1 MTYLRTILQF
11 FLAATFLFSAYTKA
25 VAPGFFEV
33 LLEQQGLVPNRL
45 YGAWATRFII
55 ALETW
60 LGLCLL
66 LSFYTRFILRFSFLL
81 LVAFS
86 VHLGYLIAIG
96 ETGNCGCFGE
106 MISMS
111 PLASLGKNIVLL
123 AVNGFLLRYTYRGNK
138 KPRITW
144 LFLPLLFA
152 AATLIWPVQTQPDEV
167 VEKLPTFEAETG
179 IDFANGS
186 YLVAILNLGCEH
198 CQEAAQQIVAWQNN
212 GIDLPQV
219 AALFFAEGDTTVADF
234 NTITGSN
241 FPYQMIDVNTFFD
254 LIGSAPPR
262 IYWIVDGQV
271 KQYWDETLGED
282 FLITFAP

>member
-1 MTYLRTILQF
+1 
-11 FLAATFLFSAYTKA
+11 LFSAYTKA

-33 LLEQQGLVPNRL
+33 LLEQQGLVPSRL

-66 LSFYTRFILRFSFLL
+66 LSFYARFILRFSFLL

-123 AVNGFLLRYTYRGNK
+123 AVNGFLLRYKFRGNK

-144 LFLPLLFA
+144 LLLPLLFA

-167 VEKLPTFEAETG
+167 VEKLPIFEAETG

-254 LIGSAPPR
+254 LIGSTPPR

-282 FLITFAP
+282 FLTTFAP

>member
-1 MTYLRTILQF
+1 MANLRITLQI

-33 LLEQQGLVPNRL
+33 LLEQQGLVPSRL

-66 LSFYTRFILRFSFLL
+66 LSFYSRFILRFSFLL

-123 AVNGFLLRYTYRGNK
+123 SVNCFLLRYKFRGNK

-144 LFLPLLFA
+144 LLLPLLFA

-254 LIGSAPPR
+254 LIGSTPPR

-282 FLITFAP
+282 FLTTFAP

>member
-1 MTYLRTILQF
+1 MANLRITLQI

-33 LLEQQGLVPNRL
+33 LLEQQGLVPSRL

-66 LSFYTRFILRFSFLL
+66 LSFYARFILRFSFLL

-123 AVNGFLLRYTYRGNK
+123 AVNGFLLRYKFRGNK

-167 VEKLPTFEAETG
+167 VEKLPIFEAETG

-254 LIGSAPPR
+254 LIGSTPPR

-282 FLITFAP
+282 FLTTFAP

>member
-1 MTYLRTILQF
+1 MTYLRITLQI

-25 VAPGFFEV
+25 IAPGFFEV
-33 LLEQQGLVPNRL
+33 LLEQQGLVPSRL

-55 ALETW
+55 SLETW

-66 LSFYTRFILRFSFLL
+66 LSLYVRFILRFSLVLL
-81 LVAFS
+81 LIFS
-86 VHLGYLIAIG
+86 IHLLYLVAIG
-96 ETGNCGCFGE
+96 DTGNCGCYGE

-111 PLASLGKNIVLL
+111 PVASLGKNVVLL
-123 AVNGFLLRYTYRGNK
+123 AVNGFLLRYAYRGNK

-144 LFLPLLFA
+144 LFLPMLFA
-152 AATLIWPVQTQPDEV
+152 ATMFVWQSQTPTDEV
-167 VEKLPTFEAETG
+167 VEKLPTFETETG

-198 CQEAAQQIVAWQNN
+198 CQEAAQQIAAWQNN
-212 GIDLPQV
+212 GTDLPQV

-271 KQYWDETLGED
+271 KQYWDEKPRED
-282 FLITFAP
+282 FLTTFTS

>member
-1 MTYLRTILQF
+1 MTYLRITLQI
-11 FLAATFLFSAYTKA
+11 FLAVTFLFSAYTKA

-33 LLEQQGLVPNRL
+33 LLEQQGLVPSRL

-55 ALETW
+55 SLETW

-66 LSFYTRFILRFSFLL
+66 LSLYVRFILRFSLVLL
-81 LVAFS
+81 LIFS
-86 VHLGYLIAIG
+86 IHLLYLVAIG
-96 ETGNCGCFGE
+96 DTGNCGCYGE

-111 PLASLGKNIVLL
+111 PVASLGKNVVLL
-123 AVNGFLLRYTYRGNK
+123 AVNGFLLRYAYRGNK

-144 LFLPLLFA
+144 LFLPMLFA
-152 AATLIWPVQTQPDEV
+152 ATMFVWQSQTPTDEV
-167 VEKLPTFEAETG
+167 VEKLPTFETETG

-198 CQEAAQQIVAWQNN
+198 CQEAAQQIAAWQNN
-212 GIDLPQV
+212 GTDLPQV

-271 KQYWDETLGED
+271 KQYWDEKPRED
-282 FLITFAP
+282 FLTTFTS

>member
-1 MTYLRTILQF
+1 MTKLRITLQL

-33 LLEQQGLVPNRL
+33 LLEQQGLVPSRL
-45 YGAWATRFII
+45 YGAWATRIII

-66 LSFYTRFILRFSFLL
+66 LSFYVRFILRFSFLL
-81 LVAFS
+81 LVVFS

-111 PLASLGKNIVLL
+111 PLASLGKNLLLL
-123 AVNGFLLRYTYRGNK
+123 AVNGLLLRYKFRGNK
-138 KPRITW
+138 KPLITW

-152 AATLIWPVQTQPDEV
+152 AATLVWPVQTQPDEV
-167 VEKLPTFEAETG
+167 VEKIPMFEAETG
-179 IDFANGS
+179 IDLANGS
-186 YLVAILNLGCEH
+186 YLIAIFNLGCEH
-198 CQEAAQQIVAWQNN
+198 CQDVAQQIAAWQNN
-212 GIDLPQV
+212 GIQLPQV
-219 AALFFAEGDTTVADF
+219 AALFFAEGDTSVEDF
-234 NTITGSN
+234 NTMTRSK
-241 FPYQMIDVNTFFD
+241 FPYQMIDANTFFD

-262 IYWIVDGQV
+262 IYWIIDGQV

-282 FLITFAP
+282 FLITFGF

>member
-1 MTYLRTILQF
+1 MTNLRITLQL

-33 LLEQQGLVPNRL
+33 LLEQQGLVPSRL
-45 YGAWATRFII
+45 YGAWATRIII
-55 ALETW
+55 AIETW
-60 LGLCLL
+60 LGLCLM

-111 PLASLGKNIVLL
+111 PLASLGKNLL
-123 AVNGFLLRYTYRGNK
+123 LLSANGFLLRYKFRGNK
-138 KPRITW
+138 KPLITW
-144 LFLPLLFA
+144 LLLLLLFA
-152 AATLIWPVQTQPDEV
+152 AASLVWPVQTQPDEV
-167 VEKLPTFEAETG
+167 VDKIPMFEAETG

-186 YLVAILNLGCEH
+186 YLVAIFNLGCEH
-198 CQEAAQQIVAWQNN
+198 CQEAAHQIAAWQNN
-212 GIDLPQV
+212 GINLPQV
-219 AALFFAEGDTTVADF
+219 AALFFAEGDTSVADF
-234 NTITGSN
+234 NAITESN
-241 FPYQMIDVNTFFD
+241 FPYQMIDANTFFD

-262 IYWIVDGQV
+262 IYWIMDGQV

-282 FLITFAP
+282 FLTIFGS

>member
-11 FLAATFLFSAYTKA
+11 FLAVTFLFSAYTKA

-33 LLEQQGLVPNRL
+33 LLEQQGLVPSRL

-66 LSFYTRFILRFSFLL
+66 LSFYARFILRFSFLL

-123 AVNGFLLRYTYRGNK
+123 AVNGFLLRYKFRGNK

-254 LIGSAPPR
+254 LIGSTPPR

>member
-1 MTYLRTILQF
+1 MAYLRTILQF

-25 VAPGFFEV
+25 IVPGFFEV

-45 YGAWATRFII
+45 YGAWATRIII

-66 LSFYTRFILRFSFLL
+66 LSFYTRFILRFIFLL

-86 VHLGYLIAIG
+86 IHLGYLIAIG

-106 MISMS
+106 KISMS
-111 PLASLGKNIVLL
+111 PLASLAKNVALL
-123 AVNGFLLRYTYRGNK
+123 VVNGFLLRYVYRGNK
-138 KPRITW
+138 KPLITW
-144 LFLPLLFA
+144 LFLPILFA

-167 VEKLPTFEAETG
+167 VQKLPAFETEAR
-179 IDFANGS
+179 IDFTNGS

-198 CQEAAQQIVAWQNN
+198 CQEAARQIAAWQNN
-212 GIDLPQV
+212 GINLPQV
-219 AALFFAEGDTTVADF
+219 VALFFAEGDTTVANF
-234 NTITGSN
+234 NAMTGSN
-241 FPYQMIDVNTFFD
+241 FPYQMIDVNSFFD

-271 KQYWDETLGED
+271 KHYWDETLGED
-282 FLITFAP
+282 FLTTFVP

>member
-1 MTYLRTILQF
+1 MANLRITLQI

-33 LLEQQGLVPNRL
+33 LLEQQGLVPSRL

-66 LSFYTRFILRFSFLL
+66 LSFYARFILRFSFLL

-123 AVNGFLLRYTYRGNK
+123 AVNCFLLRYKFRGNK

-144 LFLPLLFA
+144 LLLPLLFA

-167 VEKLPTFEAETG
+167 VEKLPIFEAETG

-254 LIGSAPPR
+254 LIGSTPPR

-282 FLITFAP
+282 FLTTFAP

>member
-1 MTYLRTILQF
+1 MANLRITLQI

-33 LLEQQGLVPNRL
+33 LLEQQGLVPSRL

-123 AVNGFLLRYTYRGNK
+123 AVNGFLLRYKFRGNK

-254 LIGSAPPR
+254 LIGSTPPR

-282 FLITFAP
+282 FLTTFAP

>member
-1 MTYLRTILQF
+1 MTYLRITLQI

-33 LLEQQGLVPNRL
+33 LLEQQGLVPSRL

-66 LSFYTRFILRFSFLL
+66 LSLYVRFILRFSLVLL
-81 LVAFS
+81 LIFS
-86 VHLGYLIAIG
+86 THLLYLVAIG
-96 ETGNCGCFGE
+96 DTGNCGCFGE

-111 PLASLGKNIVLL
+111 PLASLGKNLVLL
-123 AVNGFLLRYTYRGNK
+123 AVNGFMLRYKYRGDK
-138 KPRITW
+138 KPVVTW
-144 LFLPLLFA
+144 LLLPLLFA
-152 AATLIWPVQTQPDEV
+152 GATLIWPVQTQPDKV

-186 YLVAILNLGCEH
+186 YLVAILNLSCEH

-219 AALFFAEGDTTVADF
+219 VALFFAEGDTTVAGF
-234 NTITGSN
+234 NTITGAN
-241 FPYQMIDVNTFFD
+241 FPYQMIDVNAFFD

-282 FLITFAP
+282 FLTTFAP

>member
-1 MTYLRTILQF
+1 MAYLRIILQI
-11 FLAATFLFSAYTKA
+11 FLAVTFLFSAYTK
-25 VAPGFFEV
+25 VIAPGFFEV
-33 LLEQQGLVPNRL
+33 LLEQQGLVPSRI
-45 YGAWATRFII
+45 YGGWATRFII
-55 ALETW
+55 ALEIW

-66 LSFYTRFILRFSFLL
+66 LSLYIRAILRLSFFLL
-81 LVAFS
+81 LIFS
-86 VHLGYLIAIG
+86 VHLVYLIAIG

-111 PLASLGKNIVLL
+111 PLASLGKNLVLL
-123 AVNGFLLRYTYRGNK
+123 TVNGFMLRYKYRGSK
-138 KPRITW
+138 KPIITW
-144 LFLPLLFA
+144 LLLPLLFL
-152 AATLIWPVQTQPDEV
+152 AATLVWPVQTQTDEV
-167 VEKLPTFEAETG
+167 VEKLPTFEADAG

-198 CQEAAQQIVAWQNN
+198 CQEAAQQIVTWQKN

-219 AALFFAEGDTTVADF
+219 VALFFAEGDTTVADF
-234 NTITGSN
+234 NNITDSN

-271 KQYWDETLGED
+271 KHYWDETLGED
-282 FLITFAP
+282 FLTTFAP

>member
-1 MTYLRTILQF
+1 MANLRITLQI

-33 LLEQQGLVPNRL
+33 LLEQQGLVPSRL

-66 LSFYTRFILRFSFLL
+66 LSFYSRFILRFSFLL

-123 AVNGFLLRYTYRGNK
+123 AVNGFLLRYKFRGNK

-254 LIGSAPPR
+254 LIGSTPPR

-282 FLITFAP
+282 FLTTFAP

>member
-1 MTYLRTILQF
+1 MANLRITLQI

-33 LLEQQGLVPNRL
+33 LLEQQGLVPSRL
-45 YGAWATRFII
+45 HGAWATRFII

-66 LSFYTRFILRFSFLL
+66 LSFYVRFILRFSFLL

-123 AVNGFLLRYTYRGNK
+123 AVNGFLLRYKFRGNK

-234 NTITGSN
+234 NTITGFN

-254 LIGSAPPR
+254 LIGSTPPR

-282 FLITFAP
+282 FLTTFAP

>member
-1 MTYLRTILQF
+1 MANLRITLQI

-33 LLEQQGLVPNRL
+33 LLEQQGLVPSRL

-66 LSFYTRFILRFSFLL
+66 LSFYARFILRFSFLL

-123 AVNGFLLRYTYRGNK
+123 AVNGFLLRYKFRGNK

-144 LFLPLLFA
+144 LLLPLLFA

-254 LIGSAPPR
+254 LIGSTPPR

-282 FLITFAP
+282 FLTTFAP

>member
-1 MTYLRTILQF
+1 MTYLRITLQI

-33 LLEQQGLVPNRL
+33 LLEQQGLVPSRL

-55 ALETW
+55 SLETW

-66 LSFYTRFILRFSFLL
+66 LSLYVRFILRFSLVLL
-81 LVAFS
+81 LIFS
-86 VHLGYLIAIG
+86 IHLLYLVAIG
-96 ETGNCGCFGE
+96 DTGNCGCYGE

-111 PLASLGKNIVLL
+111 PVASLGKNVVLL
-123 AVNGFLLRYTYRGNK
+123 AVNGFLLRYAYRGNK

-144 LFLPLLFA
+144 LFLPMLFA
-152 AATLIWPVQTQPDEV
+152 ATMFVWQSQTPPDEV
-167 VEKLPTFEAETG
+167 VEKLPTFETETG

-198 CQEAAQQIVAWQNN
+198 CQEAAQQIAAWQNS
-212 GIDLPQV
+212 GVDLPQV
-219 AALFFAEGDTTVADF
+219 VALFFAEGDTTVADF

-271 KQYWDETLGED
+271 KQYWDEKPRED
-282 FLITFAP
+282 FLTTFTS

>member
-1 MTYLRTILQF
+1 MANLRITLQI

-33 LLEQQGLVPNRL
+33 LLEQQGLVPSRL

-66 LSFYTRFILRFSFLL
+66 LSFYVRFILRFSFLL

-123 AVNGFLLRYTYRGNK
+123 AVNCFLLRYKFRGNK

-144 LFLPLLFA
+144 LLLPLLFA

-254 LIGSAPPR
+254 LIGSTPPR

-282 FLITFAP
+282 FLTTFAP

>member
-1 MTYLRTILQF
+1 MSNLRIILQI

-25 VAPGFFEV
+25 VSPGFFEV
-33 LLEQQGLVPNRL
+33 LLEQQGLVPSRL

-55 ALETW
+55 ALETL

-66 LSFYTRFILRFSFLL
+66 LSFYARFILRFSFLL
-81 LVAFS
+81 LVVFS

-96 ETGNCGCFGE
+96 ETGNCRCFGE
-106 MISMS
+106 MISMP

-123 AVNGFLLRYTYRGNK
+123 AVNGFLLCYKFRGNK

-167 VEKLPTFEAETG
+167 VEKLPAFEAETG

-186 YLVAILNLGCEH
+186 FLVAILNLGCEH

-212 GIDLPQV
+212 GVDLPRV

-254 LIGSAPPR
+254 LIGSVPPR

-282 FLITFAP
+282 FLTTFAP

>member
-1 MTYLRTILQF
+1 MAYLRTILQF

-25 VAPGFFEV
+25 VVPGFFEV

-45 YGAWATRFII
+45 YGAWATRIII

-66 LSFYTRFILRFSFLL
+66 LSFYTRFILRFIFLL

-86 VHLGYLIAIG
+86 IHLGYLIAIG

-106 MISMS
+106 KISMS
-111 PLASLGKNIVLL
+111 PLASLAKNVALL
-123 AVNGFLLRYTYRGNK
+123 VVNGFLLRYVYRGNK
-138 KPRITW
+138 KPLITW
-144 LFLPLLFA
+144 LFLPILFA

-167 VEKLPTFEAETG
+167 VQKLPAFETEAR
-179 IDFANGS
+179 IDFTNGS

-198 CQEAAQQIVAWQNN
+198 CQEAARQIAAWQNN
-212 GIDLPQV
+212 GINLPQV
-219 AALFFAEGDTTVADF
+219 VALFFAEGDTTVANF
-234 NTITGSN
+234 NAMTGSN
-241 FPYQMIDVNTFFD
+241 FPYQMIDVNSFFD

-271 KQYWDETLGED
+271 KHYWDETLGED
-282 FLITFAP
+282 FLTTFVP

>member
-1 MTYLRTILQF
+1 MANLRITLQI

-33 LLEQQGLVPNRL
+33 LLEQQGLVPSRL
-45 YGAWATRFII
+45 HGAWATRFII

-66 LSFYTRFILRFSFLL
+66 LSFYVRFILRFSFLL

-123 AVNGFLLRYTYRGNK
+123 AVNGFLLRYKFRGNK

-254 LIGSAPPR
+254 LIGSTPPR

>member
-1 MTYLRTILQF
+1 MTYLRITLQI

-25 VAPGFFEV
+25 IAPGFFEV
-33 LLEQQGLVPNRL
+33 LLEQQGLVPSRL

-55 ALETW
+55 SLETW

-66 LSFYTRFILRFSFLL
+66 LSLYVRFILRFSLVLL
-81 LVAFS
+81 LIFS
-86 VHLGYLIAIG
+86 IHLLYLVAIG
-96 ETGNCGCFGE
+96 DTGNCGCYGE

-111 PLASLGKNIVLL
+111 PVASLGKNVVLL
-123 AVNGFLLRYTYRGNK
+123 AVNGFLLRYAYRGNK

-144 LFLPLLFA
+144 LFLPMLFA
-152 AATLIWPVQTQPDEV
+152 ATMFVWQSQTPTDEV
-167 VEKLPTFEAETG
+167 VEKLPTFETETG

-198 CQEAAQQIVAWQNN
+198 CQEAAQQIAAWQNS
-212 GIDLPQV
+212 GVDLPQV
-219 AALFFAEGDTTVADF
+219 VALFFAEGDTTVADF

-271 KQYWDETLGED
+271 KQYWDEKPRED
-282 FLITFAP
+282 FLTTFTS

>member
-1 MTYLRTILQF
+1 MANLRITLQI

-33 LLEQQGLVPNRL
+33 LLEQQGLVPSRL

-66 LSFYTRFILRFSFLL
+66 LSFYVRFILRFSFLL

-111 PLASLGKNIVLL
+111 PLASSGKNIVLL
-123 AVNGFLLRYTYRGNK
+123 AVNGFLLRYKFRGNK

-254 LIGSAPPR
+254 LIGSTPPR

-282 FLITFAP
+282 FLTTFAP

>member
-1 MTYLRTILQF
+1 MANLRITLQI

-33 LLEQQGLVPNRL
+33 LLEQQGLVPSRL
-45 YGAWATRFII
+45 HGAWATRFII

-66 LSFYTRFILRFSFLL
+66 LSFYARFILRFSFLL

-123 AVNGFLLRYTYRGNK
+123 AVNGFLLRYKFRGNK

-254 LIGSAPPR
+254 LIGSTPPR

-282 FLITFAP
+282 FLTTFAP

>member
-1 MTYLRTILQF
+1 MSNLRIILQI

-25 VAPGFFEV
+25 VSPGFFEV
-33 LLEQQGLVPNRL
+33 LLEQQGLVPSRL

-55 ALETW
+55 ALETL

-66 LSFYTRFILRFSFLL
+66 LSFYARFILRFSFLL
-81 LVAFS
+81 LVVFS

-106 MISMS
+106 MISMP

-123 AVNGFLLRYTYRGNK
+123 AVNGFLLCYKFRGNK

-167 VEKLPTFEAETG
+167 VEKLPAFEAETG

-186 YLVAILNLGCEH
+186 FLVAILNLGCEH

-212 GIDLPQV
+212 GVDLPRV

-254 LIGSAPPR
+254 LIGSVPPR

-282 FLITFAP
+282 FLTTFAP

>member
-1 MTYLRTILQF
+1 MANLRITLQI

-33 LLEQQGLVPNRL
+33 LLEQQGLVPSRL

-66 LSFYTRFILRFSFLL
+66 LSFYARFILRFSFLL

-123 AVNGFLLRYTYRGNK
+123 AVNCFLLRYKFRGNK

-144 LFLPLLFA
+144 LLLPLLFA

-254 LIGSAPPR
+254 LIGSTPPR

-282 FLITFAP
+282 FLTTFAP

>member
-1 MTYLRTILQF
+1 MAYLRIILQI
-11 FLAATFLFSAYTKA
+11 FLAVTFLFSAYTKA
-25 VAPGFFEV
+25 IAPGFFEV

-45 YGAWATRFII
+45 YGGWATRFII
-55 ALETW
+55 ALEIW

-66 LSFYTRFILRFSFLL
+66 LSFYIRFILRFSFFLL
-81 LVAFS
+81 LIFS
-86 VHLGYLIAIG
+86 VHLVYLIAIG

-111 PLASLGKNIVLL
+111 PLASLGKNLVLL
-123 AVNGFLLRYTYRGNK
+123 AVNGFMLRYNYRSNK
-138 KPRITW
+138 KPIITW
-144 LFLPLLFA
+144 LLLPLLFL
-152 AATLIWPVQTQPDEV
+152 AATLVWPVQTQPDEV
-167 VEKLPTFEAETG
+167 VEKLPTFKAEAG
-179 IDFANGS
+179 IDFASGS

-219 AALFFAEGDTTVADF
+219 VALFFAEGDTTVADF
-234 NTITGSN
+234 NNITDSN

-282 FLITFAP
+282 FLTTFAP

>member
-1 MTYLRTILQF
+1 MANLRITLQI

-33 LLEQQGLVPNRL
+33 LLEQQGLVPSRL
-45 YGAWATRFII
+45 HGAWATRFII

-66 LSFYTRFILRFSFLL
+66 LSFYVRFILRFSFLL

-123 AVNGFLLRYTYRGNK
+123 AVNGFLLRYKFRGNK

-144 LFLPLLFA
+144 LLLPLLFA

-254 LIGSAPPR
+254 LIGSTPPR

-282 FLITFAP
+282 FLTTFAP

>member
-1 MTYLRTILQF
+1 MTYLRITLQI

-25 VAPGFFEV
+25 IAPGFFEV
-33 LLEQQGLVPNRL
+33 LLEQQGLVPSRL

-55 ALETW
+55 SLETW

-66 LSFYTRFILRFSFLL
+66 LSLYVRFILRFSLVLL
-81 LVAFS
+81 LIFS
-86 VHLGYLIAIG
+86 IHLLYLVAIG
-96 ETGNCGCFGE
+96 DTGNCGCYGE

-111 PLASLGKNIVLL
+111 PVASLGKNVVLL
-123 AVNGFLLRYTYRGNK
+123 AVNGFLLRYAYRGNK

-144 LFLPLLFA
+144 LFLPMLFA
-152 AATLIWPVQTQPDEV
+152 ATMFVWQSQTPTDEV
-167 VEKLPTFEAETG
+167 VEKLPTFETETG

-198 CQEAAQQIVAWQNN
+198 CQEAAQQIAAWQNS
-212 GIDLPQV
+212 GVDLPQV
-219 AALFFAEGDTTVADF
+219 VALFFAEGDTTVADF

-282 FLITFAP
+282 FLTTFAP

>member
-1 MTYLRTILQF
+1 MTNLRITLQL

-33 LLEQQGLVPNRL
+33 LLEQQGLVPSRL
-45 YGAWATRFII
+45 YGAWVTRFII
-55 ALETW
+55 AIETW

-81 LVAFS
+81 LVVFS

-111 PLASLGKNIVLL
+111 PLASLGKNLL
-123 AVNGFLLRYTYRGNK
+123 LLSVNGFLLRYKFRGNK
-138 KPRITW
+138 KPLITW
-144 LFLPLLFA
+144 LLLPLLFA
-152 AATLIWPVQTQPDEV
+152 AASLVWPVQTQPDEV
-167 VEKLPTFEAETG
+167 VEKIPMFEAETG

-186 YLVAILNLGCEH
+186 YLVAIFNLGCEH
-198 CQEAAQQIVAWQNN
+198 CQEAAHQIATWQNN
-212 GIDLPQV
+212 GINLPQV
-219 AALFFAEGDTTVADF
+219 AALFFAEGDTSVADF
-234 NTITGSN
+234 NAITESN
-241 FPYQMIDVNTFFD
+241 FPYQMIDANTFFD

-262 IYWIVDGQV
+262 IYWITDGQV

-282 FLITFAP
+282 FLTIFGS